1 MSKGTKKSKLLKKAL
16 ELYNE
21 DYTFV
26 NIAKEVGV
34 NVSTLRRWFRAEG
47 LEPKKNQHS
56 LNPRPDDEDPLKT
69 ALEDNLDKKTQ
80 EAIRIAKMEARE
92 QEDQAILEAAEAKS
106 SPSEK
111 YQSYVAATAI
121 KILRDNV
128 KNLRGPRTIRE
139 LSELDQLIRRN
150 LNIDNRGGTAPQGLQ
165 IDINILNNTKTDVGE
180 GAVKVNP
187 KKVIDVDPE
196 E

>member
-34 NVSTLRRWFRAEG
+34 NVSTLRRWFRIEG
-47 LEPKKNQHS
+47 LEPKKNSHS

-69 ALEDNLDKKTQ
+69 ALESNLDKKTQ
-80 EAIRIAKMEARE
+80 EAIKIAKMEARE
-92 QEDQAILEAAEAKS
+92 QEDQDILEAAEARS

-121 KILRDNV
+121 QILRDNV
-128 KNLRGPRTIRE
+128 KHLRGPRTIRE

-150 LNIDNRGGTAPQGLQ
+150 LNIDNRGGSAPQGLQ
-165 IDINILNNTKTDVGE
+165 IDINILNNTKADAGG
-180 GAVKVNP
+180 GAVKIKP
-187 KKVIDVDPE
+187 KKVIDVPPE